1 MRPAATTTLQARTV
15 TRIATI
21 DAAAWDALVP
31 GDNPFLCHAFLD
43 ALEASKSV
51 SDQTGWQPF
60 HLVVED
66 GGRLVAAAPLY
77 VKSHSYGE
85 YVFDHGWAEGY
96 RRAGGSYY
104 PKLLAAVPFTPVPG
118 PRLLA
123 VDPEAR
129 AALIQSLVA
138 VTRQLQL
145 SSLHVNFCTPDE
157 AAALAEAGF
166 LARRGIQF
174 HWENQGF
181 ESFDG
186 WLDSLKSSKRKMVR
200 KEREQVRAAGVTIEA
215 VHGDAVDGRVLDE
228 FFPFYLATVDKRWG
242 NAYLSRDFFR
252 RLGRPGLRE
261 RVVLMVARH
270 EGRMV
275 GAALNLRGGGHALWS
290 PVGLPGGVQVPALRG
305 LLLSGDRVR
314 HPPRPAAGRGGR
326 AGRAQAAPWLRAG
339 LDPQR
344 APDPRSGLWRR
355 RGAVPGQRD
364 ARCRKRRWPRC
375 WPCCRIVTLAE
386 TSSRC
391 VSLAACAH
399 HQIC

>member
-1 MRPAATTTLQARTV
+1 MPPPG
-15 TRIATI
+15 TR
-21 DAAAWDALVP
+21 WSRR
-31 GDNPFLCHAFLD
+31 DNPFLCHAFLD

-275 GAALNLRGGGHALWS
+275 GAALNLRGGDTLYGRQWGCLEEFKFLHFEACYYQAIEFAIRHGLQRVEAGAQGVHKLHRGYAPVWTHSAHLIPDRGFGDAVARFLASETRMQEAEMAEMLALLPYRHA
-290 PVGLPGGVQVPALRG
+290 
-305 LLLSGDRVR
+305 
-314 HPPRPAAGRGGR
+314 
-326 AGRAQAAPWLRAG
+326 
-339 LDPQR
+339 
-344 APDPRSGLWRR
+344 
-355 RGAVPGQRD
+355 
-364 ARCRKRRWPRC
+364 C
-375 WPCCRIVTLAE
+375 
-386 TSSRC
+386 
-391 VSLAACAH
+391 
-399 HQIC
+399 

>member
-1 MRPAATTTLQARTV
+1 M
-15 TRIATI
+15 
-21 DAAAWDALVP
+21 
-31 GDNPFLCHAFLD
+31 
-43 ALEASKSV
+43 

-123 VDPEAR
+123 GNEEAR
-129 AALIQSLVA
+129 AALIA
-138 VTRQLQL
+138 EPGGGDAPAA
-145 SSLHVNFCTPDE
+145 SSPRCTSISARPTKRRHS
-157 AAALAEAGF
+157 AEAGF

-181 ESFDG
+181 ASFDG
-186 WLDSLKSSKRKMVR
+186 WLDSLKSAKRKMVR

-252 RLGRPGLRE
+252 RLGGPGLRDT
-261 RVVLMVARH
+261 VVLMVARH

-275 GAALNLRGGGHALWS
+275 GAALNLRGARHALWS
-290 PVGLPGGVQVPALRG
+290 PVGLPGGVQVPPLRG

-314 HPPRPAAGRGGR
+314 HPPRPAAGRGRR
-326 AGRAQAAPWLRAG
+326 AGRAQAASRLRAG

-344 APDPRSGLWRR
+344 APDPRPGPSATPWRGSWRR
-355 RGAVPGQRD
+355 KREAGGGNGRD
-364 ARCRKRRWPRC
+364 AAMLPYRQ
-375 WPCCRIVTLAE
+375 
-386 TSSRC
+386 
-391 VSLAACAH
+391 AC
-399 HQIC
+399 